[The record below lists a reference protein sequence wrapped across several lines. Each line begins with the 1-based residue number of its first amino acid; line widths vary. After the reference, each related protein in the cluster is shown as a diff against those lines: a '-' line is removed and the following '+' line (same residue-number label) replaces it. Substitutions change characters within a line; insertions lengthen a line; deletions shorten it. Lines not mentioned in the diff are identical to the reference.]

1 MQKLGQIENNFRIFV
16 WVSWNDL
23 NWGRLENNSNISAKQ
38 SSSSSYF
45 SSLSAYSFH
54 FTFSLLVSFHHRRH
68 ICSILS
74 SSRHHIRSIFSL
86 SPRTIMISPQ
96 RRPLCG
102 GAWDELWSNRAPILS
117 CALLK
122 ISWDLRNS
130 LLLAIWS
137 PSPQN
142 FLIFYRRSCQCQFE
156 EQNSVTYYM
165 KIWFVHINSRAFCL
179 IFHFLKILFLLL

>member
-117 CALLK
+117 CAASKYPEIYAILCFLQFDLLRLK
-122 ISWDLRNS
+122 ISWFSTEDLASVS
-130 LLLAIWS
+130 LKNKMLW
-137 PSPQN
+137 PSTWK
-142 FLIFYRRSCQCQFE
+142 SG
-156 EQNSVTYYM
+156 
-165 KIWFVHINSRAFCL
+165 
-179 IFHFLKILFLLL
+179 LFM

>member
-54 FTFSLLVSFHHRRH
+54 FFAFSLLVSFHHRRH
-68 ICSILS
+68 ICSIFS
-74 SSRHHIRSIFSL
+74 S

-117 CALLK
+117 CAASKYPEIYAILCFLQFDLLRLK
-122 ISWDLRNS
+122 ISWFSTEDLASVS
-130 LLLAIWS
+130 LK
-137 PSPQN
+137 N
-142 FLIFYRRSCQCQFE
+142 
-156 EQNSVTYYM
+156 
-165 KIWFVHINSRAFCL
+165 
-179 IFHFLKILFLLL
+179 KILWPTTWKSGLFI